1 MATEIAIRV
10 AIQRRSDKRMVHG
23 GIENLPGTLIFRIDG
38 DTRQLVIPFIDSLV
52 TNLVEI
58 PMRKLRT

>member
-1 MATEIAIRV
+1 
-10 AIQRRSDKRMVHG
+10 MVHG
-23 GIENLPGTLIFRIDG
+23 GIENLLGTLIFRIDG

-58 PMRKLRT
+58 PMKAPYVS